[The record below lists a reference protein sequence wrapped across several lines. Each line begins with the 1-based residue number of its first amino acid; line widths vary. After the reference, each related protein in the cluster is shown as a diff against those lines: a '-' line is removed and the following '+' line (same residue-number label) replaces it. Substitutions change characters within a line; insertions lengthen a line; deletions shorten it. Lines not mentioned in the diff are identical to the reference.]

1 MGPQQPYTGRPPTA
15 PEPDSEHRGPADG
28 PIALD
33 RPIIPTAA
41 TGGPAAAPSRPVKAA
56 GSGPQVLAGS
66 DPQVLAGPGPQVLA
80 GPGPGGSA
88 GSLGLR
94 PLRHR
99 VDRRAIGWWSAR
111 VIVGVAPL
119 VAALSVGYVMLP
131 ATRSWLGPIL
141 LVAVPTWLAYLVV
154 VPSWRYAV
162 HGWEVT
168 PDAVYAVS
176 GWFVREWRA
185 APISRIQTVDTVRGP
200 LEQLFG
206 LATVTVTTASA
217 SGPVVLVGLD
227 ADLAARTAGRLT
239 EIVRQTAGD
248 AT

>member
-1 MGPQQPYTGRPPTA
+1 MAQQQPHTGPPPTA
-15 PEPDSEHRGPADG
+15 PDPDDG
-28 PIALD
+28 D
-33 RPIIPTAA
+33 A
-41 TGGPAAAPSRPVKAA
+41 TGPTTAPSPPVD
-56 GSGPQVLAGS
+56 S
-66 DPQVLAGPGPQVLA
+66 A
-80 GPGPGGSA
+80 GPGPGAVA
-88 GSLGLR
+88 GSIGLR

-99 VDRRAIGWWSAR
+99 VDRRAVGWWSTR
-111 VIVGVAPL
+111 VILGVAPL
-119 VAALSVGYVMLP
+119 VTVLSIGYAVLP
-131 ATRSWLGPIL
+131 AARGWLGPIL
-141 LVAVPTWLAYLVV
+141 LVLVPVWLAYLAV

-168 PDAVYAVS
+168 PEAVYAVS

-217 SGPVVLVGLD
+217 SGPVVLTGLD
-227 ADLAARTAGRLT
+227 ADVAARTAERLT

>member
-1 MGPQQPYTGRPPTA
+1 MGQQQPHSGRPPTA
-15 PEPDSEHRGPADG
+15 PT
-28 PIALD
+28 
-33 RPIIPTAA
+33 TA
-41 TGGPAAAPSRPVKAA
+41 PPRPVEPAE
-56 GSGPQVLAGS
+56 
-66 DPQVLAGPGPQVLA
+66 PGKGAVV
-80 GPGPGGSA
+80 

-99 VDRRAIGWWSAR
+99 VDRRAVGWWSTR
-111 VIVGVAPL
+111 VILGVAPL
-119 VAALSVGYVMLP
+119 VTLLSLGYGVLP
-131 ATRSWLGPIL
+131 AARSWLGPIL
-141 LVAVPTWLAYLVV
+141 VIVVPAWLAYLVV

-168 PDAVYAVS
+168 PEAVYAVS

-200 LEQLFG
+200 LEQFFG

>member
-1 MGPQQPYTGRPPTA
+1 MGQQQPRTDRPPAA
-15 PEPDSEHRGPADG
+15 P
-28 PIALD
+28 D
-33 RPIIPTAA
+33 RPTTLTASI
-41 TGGPAAAPSRPVKAA
+41 AAPSRLAEPAEPDQAA
-56 GSGPQVLAGS
+56 V
-66 DPQVLAGPGPQVLA
+66 AGPM
-80 GPGPGGSA
+80 
-88 GSLGLR
+88 GLR

-99 VDRRAIGWWSAR
+99 VDRRALGWWSTRA
-111 VIVGVAPL
+111 ILGVAPL
-119 VAALSVGYVMLP
+119 VAALSIGYAVLP
-131 ATRSWLGPIL
+131 AARSWLGPIL
-141 LVAVPTWLAYLVV
+141 LVAVPAWLAYLVV
-154 VPSWRYAV
+154 VPYWRYAV
-162 HGWEVT
+162 QGWEVT
-168 PDAVYAVS
+168 PEAVYAVS

-239 EIVRQTAGD
+239 EIVRQTPGD

>member
-1 MGPQQPYTGRPPTA
+1 MGQQQPQPGRAPTA
-15 PEPDSEHRGPADG
+15 PDPHHPSTPTG
-28 PIALD
+28 
-33 RPIIPTAA
+33 PTASPGRTA
-41 TGGPAAAPSRPVKAA
+41 STVAPSRPVEPAE
-56 GSGPQVLAGS
+56 
-66 DPQVLAGPGPQVLA
+66 PGPAAV
-80 GPGPGGSA
+80 A

-99 VDRRAIGWWSAR
+99 VERRAVGWWSTR
-111 VIVGVAPL
+111 VIFAVAPL
-119 VAALSVGYVMLP
+119 VAVLSIGYAVLP
-131 ATRSWLGPIL
+131 AAARSWLGPIL
-141 LVAVPTWLAYLVV
+141 LVTVLTWLAYLAV
-154 VPSWRYAV
+154 VPSWRYAI
-162 HGWEVT
+162 HRWEVT

>member
-1 MGPQQPYTGRPPTA
+1 MGQQQPYTGAPPTA
-15 PEPDSEHRGPADG
+15 PDPDDGDFTGP
-28 PIALD
+28 
-33 RPIIPTAA
+33 TV
-41 TGGPAAAPSRPVKAA
+41 APSPPVN
-56 GSGPQVLAGS
+56 S
-66 DPQVLAGPGPQVLA
+66 A
-80 GPGPGGSA
+80 GPGPGVVA
-88 GSLGLR
+88 GSIGLR

-99 VDRRAIGWWSAR
+99 VDRRAVGWWSTR
-111 VIVGVAPL
+111 VILGVAPL
-119 VAALSVGYVMLP
+119 VTVLSIGYAVLP
-131 ATRSWLGPIL
+131 AAARDWLGPIL
-141 LVAVPTWLAYLVV
+141 LVLVPAWLAYLVV

-168 PDAVYAVS
+168 PEAVYAVS

-227 ADLAARTAGRLT
+227 ADLAARTAERLT

>member
-1 MGPQQPYTGRPPTA
+1 MGQQQPRTDRPPAAPDPDPADDPDGPTTAGPAGPTA
-15 PEPDSEHRGPADG
+15 PTS
-28 PIALD
+28 
-33 RPIIPTAA
+33 PTASTA
-41 TGGPAAAPSRPVKAA
+41 APPCPAEPAAPAPGV
-56 GSGPQVLAGS
+56 V
-66 DPQVLAGPGPQVLA
+66 
-80 GPGPGGSA
+80 A

-99 VDRRAIGWWSAR
+99 VDRRAIGWWSTR
-111 VIVGVAPL
+111 VILGVAPL
-119 VAALSVGYVMLP
+119 VAVLSIGYAVLP
-131 ATRSWLGPIL
+131 AVRGWLGPIL
-141 LVAVPTWLAYLVV
+141 LVLVPAWLAHLVV

>member
-1 MGPQQPYTGRPPTA
+1 MGQQQPHTAPPPTA
-15 PEPDSEHRGPADG
+15 PDPDTASDSPTTPTGPAG
-28 PIALD
+28 GRAV
-33 RPIIPTAA
+33 AA
-41 TGGPAAAPSRPVKAA
+41 SRPVEA
-56 GSGPQVLAGS
+56 
-66 DPQVLAGPGPQVLA
+66 AGPGPAVL
-80 GPGPGGSA
+80 A

-99 VDRRAIGWWSAR
+99 VDRRAVGWWSTR
-111 VIVGVAPL
+111 VIIGVAPL
-119 VAALSVGYVMLP
+119 VAALCVGYAVLP
-131 ATRSWLGPIL
+131 AARSWLGPIL
-141 LVAVPTWLAYLVV
+141 LVAVPAWLAYLVV

-168 PDAVYAVS
+168 PEAVYAVS

-239 EIVRQTAGD
+239 EIVRQASGD